1 MLYLGIR
8 KQQRVNVENNM
19 KEYQI
24 LVAGYRNGYLT
35 TELIKVDGLS
45 IEDAAFKAEQKS
57 SLDGAAATGK
67 R

>member
-1 MLYLGIR
+1 
-8 KQQRVNVENNM
+8 M

-57 SLDGAAATGK
+57 SLDGAAATDK

>member
-8 KQQRVNVENNM
+8 KQQRVNV
-19 KEYQI
+19 
-24 LVAGYRNGYLT
+24 
-35 TELIKVDGLS
+35 
-45 IEDAAFKAEQKS
+45 DAAFKAEQKS

>member
-1 MLYLGIR
+1 MNWHERFKTI
-8 KQQRVNVENNM
+8 EIM

-24 LVAGYRNGYLT
+24 LVSGYRNGYLT

-57 SLDGAAATGK
+57 SLDGAVARA
-67 R
+67 

>member
-1 MLYLGIR
+1 
-8 KQQRVNVENNM
+8 M

-24 LVAGYRNGYLT
+24 LVVGYRNGYLT

-57 SLDGAAATGK
+57 SLDGAAA
-67 R
+67 RI